1 MKEKELKTSVGQR
14 VAISIIAFF
23 MLGSIIASYAAIIVG
38 NSTSSNSSDTQQ
50 LSDERMSYYT
60 DNYASKLA
68 KFKETTQA
76 DFEVFSKYLSE
87 VKAYNESAA
96 NEGTVQVRDLL
107 TGTGR
112 TLGAESDDYLAYYV
126 GWCADESIFESSM
139 DTNSPATASGFATML
154 DPSLIKEMYGS
165 KLIEGWYM
173 GMNGA
178 KIGGV
183 REVSIPSELAY
194 KDQKELCG
202 GYNKPIKYL
211 IMTKENEEPLKTALE
226 DLNTASIML
235 QYAEYGIDYEKE
247 AAAQQ
252 LTGD

>member
-1 MKEKELKTSVGQR
+1 MKEKELKTSTGQR

-38 NSTSSNSSDTQQ
+38 NSTSSNSSDTQK
-50 LSDERMSYYT
+50 LSDERMRYYT
-60 DNYASKLA
+60 DNYTSKLA
-68 KFKETTQA
+68 KFKEITQA

-139 DTNSPATASGFATML
+139 DTNNPTSASSFATML

-211 IMTKENEEPLKTALE
+211 IMTKENEDPLKTALE

-252 LTGD
+252 ITGD

>member
-1 MKEKELKTSVGQR
+1 MQEKELKTSVGQR

-38 NSTSSNSSDTQQ
+38 NSTSNSEETQK

-68 KFKETTQA
+68 AFKEATAA
-76 DFEVFSKYLSE
+76 DFATFAPYLSE
-87 VKAYNESAA
+87 VKAYNETTL
-96 NEGTVQVRDLL
+96 NESTTVQVRDLL
-107 TGTGR
+107 VGTGR
-112 TLGAESDDYLAYYV
+112 TLGADSDDYLAYFV
-126 GWCADESIFESSM
+126 GWCADESVFESSL
-139 DTNSPATASGFATML
+139 DTQSPASASAFATML

-178 KIGGV
+178 KIGGI
-183 REVSIPSELAY
+183 REVAIPSSLAY
-194 KDQKELCG
+194 KDDKEICG

-211 IMTKENEEPLKTALE
+211 IMAKENDGALKTALE

-235 QYAEYGIDYEKE
+235 QYANYGIDYEKE

-252 LTGD
+252 ITGD

>member
-1 MKEKELKTSVGQR
+1 MQEKELKTSVGQR
-14 VAISIIAFF
+14 VAIAIIAFF

-38 NSTSSNSSDTQQ
+38 QNSNSSSETQT
-50 LSDERMSYYT
+50 LSEERMSYYT

-68 KFKETTQA
+68 QFKETTDA
-76 DFEVFSKYLSE
+76 DFATFAAYLPE
-87 VKAYNESAA
+87 VKAFNETALNEST
-96 NEGTVQVRDLL
+96 TVEIRDLL
-107 TGTGR
+107 VGNGR
-112 TLGAESDDYLAYYV
+112 TIGAEDDDYLAYYV
-126 GWCADESIFESSM
+126 GWCADESVFESSLNT
-139 DTNSPATASGFATML
+139 DNVSNATGFATML

-173 GMNGA
+173 GMDGA

-183 REVSIPSELAY
+183 REVAIPSSLAY

-211 IMTKENEEPLKTALE
+211 IMTKENEGALKTALE
-226 DLNTASIML
+226 ELNTASIML
-235 QYAEYGIDYEKE
+235 QYAQYGIDYEKE

-252 LTGD
+252 ITGD

>member
-1 MKEKELKTSVGQR
+1 MKEKELKTSTGQR

-38 NSTSSNSSDTQQ
+38 NSTSSNSSDTQK

-60 DNYASKLA
+60 DNYTSKLA

-139 DTNSPATASGFATML
+139 DTNSPAAASGFATML

-211 IMTKENEEPLKTALE
+211 IMTKENEDPLKTALE

-252 LTGD
+252 ITGD

>member
-23 MLGSIIASYAAIIVG
+23 MLGSIIASYAAIIVS
-38 NSTSSNSSDTQQ
+38 NSTSGDNSSSQK
-50 LSDERMSYYT
+50 LSDERMNYYQ

-68 KFKETTQA
+68 KFKEATQA
-76 DFEVFSKYLSE
+76 DFAVFSRYLSE
-87 VKAYNESAA
+87 IKAYNETAA

-107 TGTGR
+107 VGDGR

-126 GWCADESIFESSM
+126 LWCADEKIEESSM
-139 DTNSPATASGFATML
+139 DQNSVSATGFATML
-154 DPSLIKEMYGS
+154 DPQLIKEMYGA

-183 REVSIPSELAY
+183 REVTIPSSLAY
-194 KDQKELCG
+194 KDEREVCG

-211 IMTKENEEPLKTALE
+211 IMAKENQEPLKTALE
-226 DLNTASIML
+226 DINTASIMM
-235 QYAEYGIDYEKE
+235 QYAEMGIDYEKE

-252 LTGD
+252 VTGE